1 MWNFPKQSAF
11 ARRADGL
18 FFPQRELLGIGR
30 ERFSPAVKTKAV
42 SAAAHAKSFAQAQ
55 TLMEMLGEITMS
67 DRHLGRLAH
76 EAGQKLLDEQRDRA
90 RRHARNE
97 LGVEV
102 ENLPELAVVEMD
114 GGRIR
119 TRKEGQGQG
128 THDPAWRES
137 KNALFQRMT
146 SETHACDPCP
156 ELPDFL
162 KNRGHIRQLVLE
174 MSGTADGVDVPENE
188 EPVPDEPIRHEPPKR
203 LMRTCLSSLDDSDTF
218 GELMAAEA
226 KRKGFYEAKRQAF
239 VADGMKCN
247 WTVQKR
253 HFAAFT
259 PIVDLLHV
267 VSYLYHAAVAI
278 GESEDFGWGLCVEWT
293 RACWQGRVTEV
304 IADLTDWLSDQP
316 PLEDDVPDADPR
328 KIVRTSQIYL
338 NNNVSRM
345 DYPKYRRE
353 GLPLTSVL
361 VESLIKEI
369 NYRVKGTEK
378 FWNDPSGADPILA
391 LKAASLSDDQRLEKL
406 LTQ

>member
-1 MWNFPKQSAF
+1 M
-11 ARRADGL
+11 
-18 FFPQRELLGIGR
+18 GIGR

-42 SAAAHAKSFAQAQ
+42 YAASTSKSFAGAQ
-55 TLMEMLGEITMS
+55 TQLEKLGEITMS
-67 DRHLGRLAH
+67 DRHLGRLAQ
-76 EAGQKLLDEQRDRA
+76 EAGQKLLGEQRDRA
-90 RRHARNE
+90 ERHARNE

-102 ENLPELAVVEMD
+102 ENVPELATIEMD

-119 TRKEGQGQG
+119 TRKEGRGTG

-146 SETHACDPCP
+146 SETHAEDPCP

-162 KNRGHIRQLVLE
+162 KNRKHIRQLVLE
-174 MSGTADGVDVPENE
+174 MSGTADGVEVPEDE
-188 EPVPDEPIRHEPPKR
+188 KPVPEEPIRHQPPKR

-226 KRKGFYEAKRQAF
+226 KRKGFYEAKRRAF

-253 HFAAFT
+253 HFPTFT

-278 GESEDFGWGLCVEWT
+278 GESEDFGWGLCVDWT
-293 RACWQGRVTEV
+293 RACWQGRVADV
-304 IADLTDWLSDQP
+304 IEDLREWLAGQP
-316 PLEDDVPDADPR
+316 PLEGEVPDTDPR
-328 KIVRTSQIYL
+328 KIVNTSLTYL
-338 NNNVSRM
+338 DNNARRM
-345 DYPKYRRE
+345 DYPHYRRQ